1 MKKPLSPKVIT
12 MSESKS
18 VVLGNHA
25 PFSMSLTTGRLILAK
40 KKEIDIASP
49 DNGVMGQMFIDPV
62 VLAENVW
69 KIYGDRICKAGIET
83 EEEFYELLDD
93 KGNKALDTA
102 FKNSVTDFFTWG
114 QMFVDQVNQAYGS
127 MSKKVEEELKDQPKN
142 SPSQETLGEES
153 GNTQES

>member
-69 KIYGDRICKAGIET
+69 KI
-83 EEEFYELLDD
+83 
-93 KGNKALDTA
+93 
-102 FKNSVTDFFTWG
+102 
-114 QMFVDQVNQAYGS
+114 
-127 MSKKVEEELKDQPKN
+127 
-142 SPSQETLGEES
+142 
-153 GNTQES
+153 

>member
-1 MKKPLSPKVIT
+1 

-40 KKEIDIASP
+40 KKEIDIATP

-62 VLAENVW
+62 TLAENVW

-93 KGNKALDTA
+93 SGNKSLDSA
-102 FKNSVTDFFTWG
+102 FKNAVTDFFTWG
-114 QMFVDQVNQAYGS
+114 QVFVDQVNQAYGS
-127 MSKKVEEELKDQPKN
+127 INEKVKESLETEETN

-153 GNTQES
+153 GSTQES